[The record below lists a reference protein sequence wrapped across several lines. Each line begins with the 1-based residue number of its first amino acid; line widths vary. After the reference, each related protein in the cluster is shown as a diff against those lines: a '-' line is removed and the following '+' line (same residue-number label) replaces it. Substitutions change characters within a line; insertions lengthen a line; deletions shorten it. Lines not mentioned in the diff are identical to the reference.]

1 MVSKSTT
8 HSHNES
14 AFSQDLHC
22 MKSYLPS
29 ENHIVSNSENSK
41 DKGNTFSHKHMVSI
55 IVLFLIDFDLAL
67 IETA

>member
-41 DKGNTFSHKHMVSI
+41 EKGNTFYKPQEEEKRATYFHTNI
-55 IVLFLIDFDLAL
+55 WFL
-67 IETA
+67 